1 MIAFIGKLFT
11 GLIGDSLIRKIIDAP
26 PPPLNESQG
35 PTKGLVQSK
44 TFWGV
49 IIMVAPTVATW
60 LGWSLSEAETQ
71 GIITAGTEAFGAL
84 LALWGRIKAVKPI
97 G

>member
-1 MIAFIGKLFT
+1 MTALIGKLFT
-11 GLIGDSLIRKIIDAP
+11 GFIGDALVKKITGG
-26 PPPLNESQG
+26 LSQLEDS
-35 PTKGLVQSK
+35 KGLVQSK

-49 IIMVAPTVATW
+49 LIMAAPTIATW